1 MDRVRGVR
9 PPLVGIAKMRE
20 IRGEG
25 VPVEENDVVRIDG
38 TNGTVDIVVELDQTG
53 VLRIGGF
60 IERIVASDPLV
71 ILVVLC

>member
-1 MDRVRGVR
+1 
-9 PPLVGIAKMRE
+9 MRE

-60 IERIVASDPLV
+60 VERIVASDPLV